1 MQEGYNAD
9 SLHGELSQAQRD
21 AVMQKFRIRNLQLL
35 VLPTLPHASGRRR
48 PHPRHQLRPAR

>member
-21 AVMQKFRIRNLQLL
+21 AVMQKFRIRNLQLAYSFDKL
-35 VLPTLPHASGRRR
+35 SSPRYVCR
-48 PHPRHQLRPAR
+48 P